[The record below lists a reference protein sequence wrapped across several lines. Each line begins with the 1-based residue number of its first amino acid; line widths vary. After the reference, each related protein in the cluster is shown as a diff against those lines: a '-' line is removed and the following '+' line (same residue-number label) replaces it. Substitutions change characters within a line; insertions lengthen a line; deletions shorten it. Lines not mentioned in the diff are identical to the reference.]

1 MPLNA
6 SVPAD
11 VKAEVEKLEGEMRA
25 GTFHPFT
32 GPVVDQDGKIRVPA
46 GEVIS
51 DKDLGQM
58 KYFVEGVASKL
69 RQN

>member
-1 MPLNA
+1 
-6 SVPAD
+6 
-11 VKAEVEKLEGEMRA
+11 LEAEMRA
-25 GTFHPFT
+25 GTFHPFA
-32 GPVVDQDGKIRVPA
+32 GPIVDQDGRTRVPA

-51 DKDLGQM
+51 DDDLGRM